1 MIDHPS
7 SSADPPHVVLASRDR
22 RFLKVAGFLLA
33 REGAVVSTVRSI
45 GDLPDLVR
53 DADPD
58 LLILD
63 MGDSLGEVHGVIG
76 RIAETQ
82 PGLVVVVVSDG
93 DTAFPQKLE
102 LTLWPK
108 WHALEGLFS
117 LAGPRSAAPP
127 STGSSTG
134 SSTASSAA
142 GSSSPELPLSL
153 P

>member
-33 REGAVVSTVRSI
+33 REGALVSTVRTI
-45 GDLPDLVR
+45 DDLPEVVR
-53 DADPD
+53 DADAD

-76 RIAETQ
+76 RLAETQ

-93 DTAFPQKLE
+93 DTAFPRKLE

-117 LAGPRSAAPP
+117 LAGPR
-127 STGSSTG
+127 G
-134 SSTASSAA
+134 
-142 GSSSPELPLSL
+142 SL
-153 P
+153 PVERGRQLVS

>member
-7 SSADPPHVVLASRDR
+7 SSADPPHVILASRDR
-22 RFLKVAGFLLA
+22 RFLKVASFLLA

-45 GDLPDLVR
+45 GDLPEVVR
-53 DADPD
+53 DGDAD

-76 RIAETQ
+76 RLAETQ
-82 PGLVVVVVSDG
+82 PGLVVVVVSEG

-108 WHALEGLFS
+108 WHALGGLFS
-117 LAGPRSAAPP
+117 LAGPRDPAPVER
-127 STGSSTG
+127 GRQLVSSF
-134 SSTASSAA
+134 
-142 GSSSPELPLSL
+142 PEG
-153 P
+153 